1 MQFIAL
7 VLGFSLSVS
16 ALAGEQTEP
25 QCRNLYRLT
34 DLAYAVEPGRVV
46 AATESIPSHCK
57 VRAVINRAIQVEVT
71 MPTNDWNGR
80 MMFSTVGGGAGSI
93 GDITSLLARG
103 FAMASTDTGHESQ
116 EMNFMAQPEALLDYG
131 YRGVH
136 LATQFAKATIQH
148 YYDAKIRYAYL
159 KGCSNGGRAAMLEA
173 TRFPDDYDGIIAGAP
188 LFGFGEFL
196 PWAIQAAKHQAK
208 NPLTQASLET
218 LDTNSRQACD
228 TLDGVEDGVIND
240 PRLCTI
246 KALDL
251 DNLAC
256 KEGEQRDC
264 LSRGQIETARYI
276 YQGLLD
282 QDGNTIAPGVM
293 PGAEATGDWAMW
305 MFPNNLL
312 GDGSQSLN
320 DSMADTLATL
330 MRRVPSFDIGQ
341 FNPASDHAQL
351 DELHFMDVSTADLS
365 EFKAS
370 GGKLLMYQGWNDF
383 PLRPQR
389 AIDYLHKAQGE
400 NGGVEKTDDFFRLF
414 MVPGM
419 VHCATGPGAWMA
431 DYVEPIVDWTE
442 KNVAPNQ
449 INATGQ
455 SKANRFTR
463 PLCVYPKLAR
473 YDGKGDTN
481 KASAYQ
487 CKVD

>member
-1 MQFIAL
+1 MRFIAL
-7 VLGFSLSVS
+7 VLGFSLSMS
-16 ALAGEQTEP
+16 TWAGPQTEQ

-71 MPTNDWNGR
+71 MPVKDWNGR

-116 EMNFMAQPEALLDYG
+116 DMNFMAQPEALLDYG

-136 LATQFAKATIQH
+136 LATQFAKATIQQ

-246 KALDL
+246 EALDL
-251 DNLAC
+251 DKLAC

-264 LSRGQIETARYI
+264 LSKGQLETARYI

-320 DSMADTLATL
+320 DGMADTLATL

-389 AIDYLHKAQGE
+389 AIDYLHKAQRE

-431 DYVEPIVDWTE
+431 DYVDPIVDWTE

-455 SKANRFTR
+455 SKANPFSR

-473 YDGKGDTN
+473 YDGKGDAD

-487 CKVD
+487 CKVN